1 IRVLSGLAGQMRN
14 DSVVRRCSNDRSQYM
29 PVDRRMEAKMEQH
42 LKGRSA
48 IVTGAGRG
56 IGREIALL
64 LAKQGAKVGVCDP
77 GLGRGGEQTEERVAD
92 EVVGR
97 IRK

>member
-1 IRVLSGLAGQMRN
+1 
-14 DSVVRRCSNDRSQYM
+14 
-29 PVDRRMEAKMEQH
+29 MEQH

-64 LAKQGAKVGVCDP
+64 LAKQGADPMPFTPKQFDAFLREEVKVNAGIVKSAGILPD
-77 GLGRGGEQTEERVAD
+77 
-92 EVVGR
+92 
-97 IRK
+97 K